1 MSKSWIAAFIALLGS
16 VGCARVAVEGG
27 DKPIHIV
34 LDVNVRVAREL
45 DNFFDFEDKH
55 PATTSPTAPSVVGA
69 TTQSHS
75 N

>member
-1 MSKSWIAAFIALLGS
+1 MSKVSIAALLILLS
-16 VGCARVAVEGG
+16 VAACARVAVEGG
-27 DKPIHIV
+27 EKPIHIV

-55 PATTSPTAPSVVGA
+55 PVAASQPQGAAAVTT
-69 TTQSHS
+69 TTHP